1 MAMICELLSVAS
13 AANTN
18 EALVRFKKISLHQ
31 KNMKKWVRAQ
41 AKHFGV
47 SKPVMM
53 RLVRYMNLSSYE
65 RPQNLSHISW
75 AFRDSGYG
83 FLTRREILKNVIER
97 WIRKGYVAHKVKN
110 LDGVEMKG
118 FITTR
123 KGWWP
128 EKEQIFKDNHVSWDC
143 TISEKVTINGGYY
156 VQKVNR
162 HLDKCLETKH
172 LEEGVDLQ
180 WCGAIP
186 DWLWDDFQYRLDN
199 NISDYT
205 LDIYTQV
212 DNETWNNTIFTA
224 KSSDDTR
231 GRSYKIHPQQDII
244 GDKVL
249 RYNVK
254 SPYID
259 YIDPDK
265 VEPI

>member
-1 MAMICELLSVAS
+1 MAMICDLLAVAAS
-13 AANTN
+13 SNTN
-18 EALVRFKKISLHQ
+18 EALLKFKKIELH
-31 KNMKKWVRAQ
+31 KKHVKKWIRVQ
-41 AKHFGV
+41 AKYFHV
-47 SKPVMM
+47 SKPVMA
-53 RLVRYMNLSSYE
+53 RLIRYMNLSSFE

-83 FLTRREILKNVIER
+83 FLTRKEVLKNVIER
-97 WIRKGYVAHKVKN
+97 WIRKGYVAHRVKD

-128 EKEQIFKDNHVSWDC
+128 TKEQLFQDDYCNWDC
-143 TISEKVTINGGYY
+143 TVSDKVIINGGYY
-156 VQKVNR
+156 VQKVNK
-162 HLDKCLETKH
+162 HLDKCLETKE

-180 WCGAIP
+180 WCGYFP
-186 DWLWDDFQYRLDN
+186 DDLWDDIQYRIDN
-199 NISDYT
+199 EINDYK
-205 LDIYTQV
+205 LSIYSQV
-212 DNETWNNTIFTA
+212 DNEYWKETVFTA

-249 RYNVK
+249 RYSVK
-254 SPYID
+254 SPYVD

>member
-1 MAMICELLSVAS
+1 MAMICDLLAVANS
-13 AANTN
+13 ATTN
-18 EALVRFKKISLHQ
+18 EALDKFKKITLHQ
-31 KNMKKWVRAQ
+31 KNMKRWVRAQ
-41 AKHFGV
+41 AKFFNV

-83 FLTRREILKNVIER
+83 FLTRREILQKVIER

-110 LDGVEMKG
+110 IDGIEMKG

-128 EKEQIFKDNHVSWDC
+128 QKEQIFKDDLISWDC
-143 TISEKVTINGGYY
+143 GLSEKVIVNGGYY
-156 VQKVNR
+156 TQKVNK

-180 WCGAIP
+180 WCGHLP
-186 DWLWDDFQYRLDN
+186 NDLWDNIQYRMDN
-199 NISDYT
+199 GISDYI
-205 LDIYTQV
+205 LSIYTQM
-212 DNETWNNTIFTA
+212 DNEYWKETVFTA

-249 RYNVK
+249 RYSVK
-254 SPYID
+254 SPYVD

>member
-1 MAMICELLSVAS
+1 MAMIADLIAVAS
-13 AANTN
+13 ATTTN
-18 EALVRFKKISLHQ
+18 EALIRFKKLELRKKHIT
-31 KNMKKWVRAQ
+31 KWVRAQ
-41 AKHFGV
+41 AKYFQI

-53 RLVRYMNLSSYE
+53 RLVRYMNLSSFE

-83 FLTRREILKNVIER
+83 FLTRREILQKVIER

-110 LDGVEMKG
+110 IDGIEMKG

-128 EKEQIFKDNHVSWDC
+128 QKEQIFKDDLVSWDC
-143 TISEKVTINGGYY
+143 GLSEKVIINGGYY
-156 VQKVNR
+156 TQKVNKK
-162 HLDKCLETKH
+162 LDKCLETKH

-180 WCGAIP
+180 WCNNFP
-186 DWLWDDFQYRLDN
+186 DILWDDFQFRMDN
-199 NISDYT
+199 EISDY
-205 LDIYTQV
+205 LLNIYTQV
-212 DNETWNNTIFTA
+212 DNEAYKETVFTA

-254 SPYID
+254 SPYVD

>member
-1 MAMICELLSVAS
+1 MAMICDLLSVAS
-13 AANTN
+13 SASSN
-18 EALVRFKKISLHQ
+18 EALVKFKKIELHK
-31 KNMKKWVRAQ
+31 KNMKRWIRVQ
-41 AKHFGV
+41 AKHFNI
-47 SKPVMM
+47 SKPVMA
-53 RLVRYMNLSSYE
+53 RLIRYMNLSSFE

-83 FLTRREILKNVIER
+83 FLTRKEILKKVIER
-97 WIRKGYVAHKVKN
+97 WIRKGYVAHKVKD

-128 EKEQIFKDNHVSWDC
+128 EKEQLFQDDHIAWDC
-143 TISEKVTINGGYY
+143 NISKKVVINGGYY
-156 VQKVNR
+156 VQKINR
-162 HLDKCLETKH
+162 NLDKCLETKE

-180 WCGAIP
+180 WCGYFP
-186 DWLWDDFQYRLDN
+186 DDLWNDIQYRIDN
-199 NISDYT
+199 EINDYK
-205 LDIYTQV
+205 LSIYTQV
-212 DNETWNNTIFTA
+212 DNEFWKQTVFTA

-231 GRSYKIHPQQDII
+231 GRSYKLHPQQDII

-249 RYNVK
+249 RYSVK
-254 SPYID
+254 SPYVD